1 MRNYFYGW
9 YLKCQSENQ
18 TLAVIPA
25 VHRSGQKRS
34 CSIQFITKD
43 HAWNVD
49 YPAAAFRRT
58 KEGIRIGRNRFGE
71 KGIFLAVHT
80 PELTIS
86 GKLRFGPLSPL
97 KYDIMGPFSVLPFLE
112 CRHSV
117 RSMSH
122 FVCGR
127 IDINGEEYL
136 FQDAFGYWEGD
147 QGRSFPK
154 EYVWTQCSFPGG
166 SLMLSVADVPIAGLD
181 FRGVISVVLWKGR
194 QYRLATY
201 LGAKAVWT
209 QGGKIR
215 IVQGNMELEAW
226 LPEEIKSPLKAPVN
240 GEMKRTIHESAACRV
255 RYRFRKAGRTFFSFT
270 TDQASV
276 EYERISVRMP

>member
-9 YLKCQSENQ
+9 YLKCQSETQ

-166 SLMLSVADVPIAGLD
+166 SLMLSVADVPIAGFD
-181 FRGVISVVLWKGR
+181 FRGIISVVLWKGR

-201 LGAKAVWT
+201 LGAKAVWI

-215 IVQGNMELEAW
+215 IAQGNMELEAW

-270 TDQASV
+270 TNQASV
-276 EYERISVRMP
+276 EYERISVRIP